1 MNSDKFNLENLMN
14 LSKFLASNPV
24 GQFPETCHM
33 PHLKRDFYIQSLD
46 HEA

>member
-14 LSKFLASNPV
+14 LSKFLAFNPV
-24 GQFPETCHM
+24 GKFSETRHTW
-33 PHLKRDFYIQSLD
+33 KGIFYTPSLD